1 MKDYIKVKIT
11 KIACKFAAKSD
22 RSSHQRCFLKKDVLK
37 NFAKLTGKH
46 LCQSFFFN
54 NVAGLRLATL
64 LKNTLWH
71 RCFPMN
77 FAKFLRT
84 PYLQNSCRRLPLK
97 WPRPKNF
104 SGNYQQKG
112 KPSAISMPSSPC
124 FSKAYF
130 KEFVFT
136 KNLRYV

>member
-22 RSSHQRCFLKKDVLK
+22 RSSHKRCFLKKDVLK

-97 WPRPKNF
+97 
-104 SGNYQQKG
+104 
-112 KPSAISMPSSPC
+112 
-124 FSKAYF
+124 
-130 KEFVFT
+130 
-136 KNLRYV
+136 